1 MVKYDSL
8 RFQRM
13 EGSPENLQMIIQQL
27 NLLTEILLVLE
38 ALKDQR
44 EMTVLREI
52 LVLLGIQD
60 LKVMMA

>member
-1 MVKYDSL
+1 MVKYGSL
-8 RFQRM
+8 RFQQM
-13 EGSPENLQMIIQQL
+13 ERSHENLQMIIQQL
-27 NLLTEILLVLE
+27 NLLTKILPVLE

-52 LVLLGIQD
+52 LVLLEIQD

>member
-52 LVLLGIQD
+52 LVLLEIQD